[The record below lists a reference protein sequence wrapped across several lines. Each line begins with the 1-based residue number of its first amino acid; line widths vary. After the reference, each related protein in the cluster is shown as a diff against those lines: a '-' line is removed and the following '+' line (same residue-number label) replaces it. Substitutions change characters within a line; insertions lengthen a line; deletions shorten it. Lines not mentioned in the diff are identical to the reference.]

1 MRLIVRAELSKVWLN
16 IFKLYLWL
24 MVVPNIEI
32 GMWVKKVIDFD
43 AAGIYTF

>member
-1 MRLIVRAELSKVWLN
+1 
-16 IFKLYLWL
+16 

-43 AAGIYTF
+43 AAGIYTFWYYNLYITDCAAGCVLCAGEFII